1 MDALSTSEEPDGRLG
16 VGPLLPGIDA
26 AKSWHGA
33 GTALR
38 YTSDG
43 EPVVWWDRLGGL
55 ALMAGQVDAGDIAAL
70 PDVLALDRPAGEQ
83 GMITLL
89 DALCATGSAREA
101 AAVLHRH
108 HSTMTARLARAES
121 VPGSGLDEAPGRFRL
136 HLALM
141 SRRLRDNATH

>member
-1 MDALSTSEEPDGRLG
+1 MDALSTSDAPDGRLG
-16 VGPLLPGIDA
+16 VGPLLPAIDA

-83 GMITLL
+83 
-89 DALCATGSAREA
+89 A
-101 AAVLHRH
+101 
-108 HSTMTARLARAES
+108 
-121 VPGSGLDEAPGRFRL
+121 
-136 HLALM
+136 
-141 SRRLRDNATH
+141 